1 GAAERD
7 PRRELPCARGC
18 LLRVPLLRAP
28 AGQPRS
34 RWPGDR
40 DQRRLRAVPAR
51 HTGTRGAP
59 GQRLRRGRVLQDL
72 VRDLDGQARR
82 RLPPAGPRLRAAGP
96 IAGPVCTRRST
107 LYQGRT
113 MSIGFRILTDVPR
126 APDALIDRF
135 LDVPTA
141 HISDRM
147 QRLFAAGAPLR
158 PLHRGGKL
166 LGNALTVKVR
176 PGDNLMVH
184 KAIDM
189 AQRRDV
195 IVVDAGG
202 DLTQA
207 IIGELM
213 MRHAQKR
220 GIAGLVINGA
230 VRDLATIGADTY
242 PVYGA

>member
-1 GAAERD
+1 
-7 PRRELPCARGC
+7 
-18 LLRVPLLRAP
+18 
-28 AGQPRS
+28 
-34 RWPGDR
+34 
-40 DQRRLRAVPAR
+40 
-51 HTGTRGAP
+51 
-59 GQRLRRGRVLQDL
+59 
-72 VRDLDGQARR
+72 
-82 RLPPAGPRLRAAGP
+82 
-96 IAGPVCTRRST
+96 
-107 LYQGRT
+107 

-141 HISDRM
+141 HISDCM

-242 PVYGA
+242 PVYGAGVTHRGPYKDGPGEINVPVAIGGMVVHPGDIVVGDEDGVVAVPLLEAEGILELTAAQRRREDKTMVEILAGTVDRSWVDAALKARGLKL